1 MTVAQ
6 QTTVGDDVT
15 ASNGGD
21 NGRKT
26 IRLKQKTMS
35 MRQTITRMVLM

>member
-21 NGRKT
+21 NGCKA
-26 IRLKQKTMS
+26 IRLKKKT
-35 MRQTITRMVLM
+35 